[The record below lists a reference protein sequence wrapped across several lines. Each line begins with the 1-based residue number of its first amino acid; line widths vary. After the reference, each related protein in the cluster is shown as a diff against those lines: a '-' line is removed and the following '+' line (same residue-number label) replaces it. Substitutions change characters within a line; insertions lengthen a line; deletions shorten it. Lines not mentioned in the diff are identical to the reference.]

1 MRSLFLRPGSTG
13 ALLGLCGVVALAVI
27 TLGLPARAGEVE
39 SDLSARNKTIESHF
53 LGLSVRDSTS
63 CEYALYL
70 VYAGHRR
77 HQISLPGALSAP

>member
-39 SDLSARNKTIESHF
+39 SDLRGLIEALAARHDF
-53 LGLSVRDSTS
+53 AVVGLERLK
-63 CEYALYL
+63 A
-70 VYAGHRR
+70 
-77 HQISLPGALSAP
+77 APA